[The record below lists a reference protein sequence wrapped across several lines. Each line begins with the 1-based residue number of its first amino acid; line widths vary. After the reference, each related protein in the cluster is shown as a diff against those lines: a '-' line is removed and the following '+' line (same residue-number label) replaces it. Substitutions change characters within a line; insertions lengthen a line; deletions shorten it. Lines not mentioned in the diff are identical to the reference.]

1 MSECNRN
8 LEYKYTLDDYYGTSP
23 DEDHAIGKVIPDGF
37 FSERAARGGG
47 GGGAARLF
55 FFFSPCSA
63 DHERYWPPCK
73 VVFFGLA
80 TNALNVRNNNNNNNN
95 NNLPRIEASQ
105 PLLDGS

>member
-47 GGGAARLF
+47 GEALPDF
-55 FFFSPCSA
+55 FSFFFSLFSRPRA
-63 DHERYWPPCK
+63 
-73 VVFFGLA
+73 VLA
-80 TNALNVRNNNNNNNN
+80 TV
-95 NNLPRIEASQ
+95 
-105 PLLDGS
+105 